1 MSAQAS
7 SSSGIDDAL
16 LQMTARASGAIP
28 GLSKHRIE
36 GLADGIFSVAMTL
49 LVLDIKMPESISYA
63 SDAAVWQRLV
73 TLEHAVAS
81 YAISFLM
88 LGMYWV
94 GHHFQFHFIERTDR
108 GLLWINLC
116 FLLCVCLVPF
126 TTDLVGD
133 NVNLRLPALLYG
145 VNLLLIAAAFA
156 GQLEYLR
163 RHPHLAAPEF
173 DASAVQL
180 LRRRV
185 WLWAF
190 VPVLSMAMAFYSP
203 RLALYLYL
211 SLPLLHVL
219 PSALNRL
226 PVPPSS
232 QRARREDR
240 S

>member
-1 MSAQAS
+1 
-7 SSSGIDDAL
+7 
-16 LQMTARASGAIP
+16 
-28 GLSKHRIE
+28 
-36 GLADGIFSVAMTL
+36 
-49 LVLDIKMPESISYA
+49 
-63 SDAAVWQRLV
+63 
-73 TLEHAVAS
+73 
-81 YAISFLM
+81 M

-94 GHHFQFHFIERTDR
+94 GHHFQFHFIQRTDR

-116 FLLCVCLVPF
+116 LLLSVCLVPF

-133 NVNLRLPALLYG
+133 NVNLRLPSLLYG

-163 RHPHLAAPEF
+163 GHSQLAAPEF
-173 DASAVQL
+173 DAAAVRL
-180 LRRRV
+180 LRHRV

-190 VPVLSMAMAFYSP
+190 VPVLSMATTFYSP

-219 PSALNRL
+219 PNALNRL
-226 PVPPSS
+226 PLPSS

>member
-1 MSAQAS
+1 
-7 SSSGIDDAL
+7 
-16 LQMTARASGAIP
+16 MTAGATGPIP

-63 SDAAVWQRLV
+63 SDAALWQRLV

-108 GLLWINLC
+108 GLLWVNLC
-116 FLLCVCLVPF
+116 LLLFVCLVPF

-133 NVNLRLPALLYG
+133 NVTLRLPALLYG

-163 RHPHLAAPEF
+163 SHRHLAAPEF
-173 DASAVQL
+173 DAAAVRL

-190 VPVLSMAMAFYSP
+190 VPVLSMATAFYSP

-232 QRARREDR
+232 QRAQREDR